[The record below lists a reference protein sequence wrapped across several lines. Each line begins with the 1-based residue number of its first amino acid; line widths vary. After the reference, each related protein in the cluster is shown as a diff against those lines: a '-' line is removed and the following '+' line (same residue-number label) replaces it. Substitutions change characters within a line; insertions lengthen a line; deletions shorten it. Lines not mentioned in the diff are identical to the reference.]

1 MSLEIHPSSIQF
13 IFFDVANIHP
23 TTGPVDLS
31 LLDVEIAIPQVG
43 NPPSSWITCTWAT
56 GSKRVGDKR
65 YYVVVVDTDDLT
77 LADNTTYQPWIRI
90 GGATGAIVKAASTLK
105 VTDS

>member
-1 MSLEIHPSSIQF
+1 MSLEIHPSSVQF

-23 TTGPVDLS
+23 TTGPVNLS
-31 LLDVEIAIPQVG
+31 LLGVEIAIPQVG
-43 NPPSSWITCTWAT
+43 NAPSSWITCTWAT
-56 GSKRVGDKR
+56 GTKRVGDKR

-77 LADNTTYQPWIRI
+77 IADGNTYQPWIRI